1 MSNTSTTAIAH
12 PPASVADWL
21 TGFLAELLDVT
32 PDQIDPATG
41 LDMLGVDSAT
51 TLVICAKAR
60 DELGVPLRPREVFD
74 HFTVDALVRHL
85 TARQPV
91 GV

>member
-1 MSNTSTTAIAH
+1 MSNTAIAH
-12 PPASVADWL
+12 TPVPVVDWL

-41 LDMLGVDSAT
+41 LDLLGVDSAT
-51 TLVICAKAR
+51 TLVVCAKAR

-74 HFTVDALVRHL
+74 NFTVEALARHL
-85 TARQPV
+85 TARQPA